1 MVALKFG
8 LQSPE
13 QKMKQEFQ
21 IMRQAKHPFVLG
33 VLDFISKADVG
44 PSTGKHVRKWGAALA
59 LPAASEDLGL
69 FLRKQ
74 GALPG
79 NLAQAWAGQ
88 LAQATTKGRG
98 KERGQRT
105 LCQSRVHSS
114 SIPRHA
120 GMAGPKHVCPSARGG
135 GKCAT
140 FTQTYMPSQSTHIWE
155 WLWDSE
161 ARGAQ
166 PFPCPRQP
174 PRPWRTSTP

>member
-8 LQSPE
+8 IQSPE
-13 QKMKQEFQ
+13 RKMKQEFE

-44 PSTGKHVRKWGAALA
+44 PSTGKNVRQRGAALV

-114 SIPRHA
+114 SIPRRA
-120 GMAGPKHVCPSARGG
+120 GMVGPKHVCPSARGG
-135 GKCAT
+135 QMCYLHTDIYA
-140 FTQTYMPSQSTHIWE
+140 
-155 WLWDSE
+155 
-161 ARGAQ
+161 
-166 PFPCPRQP
+166 
-174 PRPWRTSTP
+174 

>member
-8 LQSPE
+8 IQSPE
-13 QKMKQEFQ
+13 QKMKQEFE

-44 PSTGKHVRKWGAALA
+44 PSTGRNVRSWGAALV

-98 KERGQRT
+98 KERGQ
-105 LCQSRVHSS
+105 
-114 SIPRHA
+114 
-120 GMAGPKHVCPSARGG
+120 
-135 GKCAT
+135 
-140 FTQTYMPSQSTHIWE
+140 
-155 WLWDSE
+155 
-161 ARGAQ
+161 
-166 PFPCPRQP
+166 
-174 PRPWRTSTP
+174 